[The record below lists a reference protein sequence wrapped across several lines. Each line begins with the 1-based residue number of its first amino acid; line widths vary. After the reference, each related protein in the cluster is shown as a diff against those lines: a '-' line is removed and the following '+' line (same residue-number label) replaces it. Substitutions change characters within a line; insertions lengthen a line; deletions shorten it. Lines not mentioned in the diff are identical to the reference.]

1 MATVN
6 KLRDRRKPKK
16 AKQLNVSNR
25 PLLALV
31 PSISIMDRYLS
42 YEMIA
47 PFMFGVGAFTSI
59 ALAIGSLFELVRLM
73 TDAGLDLWSAI
84 QIFGLRLPGFM
95 VYSFPMAVLLSTLIS
110 YSRLSSDGEI
120 TALRSCGISVYRLV
134 GPAIALSL
142 IVSGLTFAFNEVIVP
157 SANWQAKT
165 TLRTALNEDNPLFKT
180 NDIFYNQYGDIVYP
194 DGRVESGLV
203 RSFYARRFD
212 GTQMIDLTVM
222 DFSQGS
228 LQQIS
233 VAKSAFWLTSQNVW
247 QFNDGTTYIISPD
260 GSYQSILSFEE
271 QRLKL
276 PRAPL
281 DLAQEQR
288 SSDEMNIRELS
299 RHVELIRQSGNIK
312 EERKLEV
319 RLQQKYALPFICLVF
334 ALVGAP
340 LGMRPQRTSTA
351 LGFGLSVLIIF
362 GYYVLLFICGALGQV
377 GIIAPLVAAW
387 LPNIICLSIGGL
399 LLSRV
404 N

>member
-1 MATVN
+1 MATIN
-6 KLRDRRKPKK
+6 KLRERRKRKK
-16 AKQLNVSNR
+16 ARELEVSNR
-25 PLLALV
+25 TLLSWL
-31 PSISIMDRYLS
+31 PTISIMDRYLS

-47 PFMFGVGAFTSI
+47 PFLFGVGAFSSI

-84 QIFGLRLPGFM
+84 QIFVLRLPGFM
-95 VYSFPMAVLLSTLIS
+95 VYSFPMAVLLATLLS

-120 TALRSCGISVYRLV
+120 TALRSCGVSVYRLV
-134 GPAIALSL
+134 VSAIVLSL
-142 IVSGLTFAFNEVIVP
+142 LVSGITFAFNEIIVP

-165 TLRTALNEDNPLFKT
+165 TLRDALNQDNPLFKT

-194 DGRVESGLV
+194 DGRVEQGLV

-212 GTQMIDLTVM
+212 GQQMYDLTVM

-233 VAKSAFWLTSQNVW
+233 VAKSAFWLTAQNVW

-299 RHVELIRQSGNIK
+299 AHIDLIRQSGNIK
-312 EERKLEV
+312 EERKLAV
-319 RLQQKYALPFICLVF
+319 RLQQKYALPFICVVF

-340 LGMRPQRTSTA
+340 LGMRPQRTGTA

-377 GIIAPLVAAW
+377 GIVSPIVAAW
-387 LPNIICLSIGGL
+387 LPNVICLSIGIL